1 MKINKIR
8 TALICLILSALLA
21 AAPAFAVSFTDA
33 MGRAVEVESPRR
45 VVSLYGSYGDAW
57 LTAGGTL
64 AGATQDVMEAGDPRL
79 AGAQNIGSHHTPNAE
94 LLLSLDPDFVLLSA
108 DMSSHVEIAQ
118 MLDGA
123 GIPCAFFSTKDYRAY
138 MEMMRIFTELTGRS
152 DLYEEQRASVQAPI
166 EQMISEAQAGAD
178 YGARTALLLRAYSSG
193 VKAKGSDD
201 TVAGVIL
208 KDMGF
213 VNLADGDSAL
223 SENLSL
229 EQILIEDPDYIFV
242 VTMGESSETAMESMA
257 ALLTDNPAWAGLSAV
272 RNGRYTVLDSDLF
285 HRHPNARWAES
296 YAVIRDLLATGGEG
310 A

>member
-8 TALICLILSALLA
+8 TALIALFLSALLA

-45 VVSLYGSYGDAW
+45 VVSLYGSYGDVW

-123 GIPCAFFSTKDYRAY
+123 GIPAPSSPP
-138 MEMMRIFTELTGRS
+138 RI
-152 DLYEEQRASVQAPI
+152 I
-166 EQMISEAQAGAD
+166 
-178 YGARTALLLRAYSSG
+178 ARTWR
-193 VKAKGSDD
+193 
-201 TVAGVIL
+201 
-208 KDMGF
+208 
-213 VNLADGDSAL
+213 
-223 SENLSL
+223 
-229 EQILIEDPDYIFV
+229 
-242 VTMGESSETAMESMA
+242 
-257 ALLTDNPAWAGLSAV
+257 
-272 RNGRYTVLDSDLF
+272 
-285 HRHPNARWAES
+285 
-296 YAVIRDLLATGGEG
+296 
-310 A
+310 